1 MFAIGYR
8 SVTNG
13 EYKNEQQPRTNG
25 SRFTYVSYESIQYDQ
40 TRSLAL
46 NEESRTQH
54 GEPIKMNHYYIILK
68 NGEPMDFEPRPLQ
81 NIIWIL
87 NELERGLDRLKEH
100 SPYTIGKQL

>member
-1 MFAIGYR
+1 MA
-8 SVTNG
+8 NG

-25 SRFTYVSYESIQYDQ
+25 SRFTYVSYGPIQHDQ
-40 TRSLAL
+40 ARSLAL

>member
-1 MFAIGYR
+1 M
-8 SVTNG
+8 TNG
-13 EYKNEQQPRTNG
+13 EYKNEQQPRTN
-25 SRFTYVSYESIQYDQ
+25 RPQFTYVSHEPIQHDQ
-40 TRSLAL
+40 ARSLTL